1 MSETVSRSLP
11 GIHLRT
17 PFLLGCALALACATA
32 FALLLLLRPEV
43 PGDPVQARALDAILL
58 WNSLMPRAAIA
69 LISGAA
75 LGLAGALLQRILRN
89 PIADAS
95 TLGIA
100 SGAQLALT
108 LGLSFSPVL
117 SGVSREFVAFAGG
130 LSAIALVLALSWR
143 RGLDPVTVAICGMI
157 VSMVAASLSVT
168 LVLSRGEYAMSIHIW
183 GAGTLNQQDWTG
195 VISLAPQFAAAS
207 LAGLLFLRPINVLAL
222 DDVSAKGLGVSLHII
237 RFAILMLAVWLSA
250 SVTATV
256 GIIGFLG
263 LAAPAIAR
271 ICGARTTRQVMVA
284 APLTGASV
292 LFLTD
297 CLTQLLGPGF
307 TDLAPTGAAT
317 ALVGGPLLIL
327 LLPRVHGRKAPQAK
341 SGGAVRR
348 TLRPASTLLLLGGL
362 SLGAFVAVLV
372 VGRTDGGWSIAFGPL
387 LSDLLPFRLPRIVVA
402 AAAGAM
408 LGAAG
413 FIMQRVTGNPLAS
426 PEVLGVS
433 SGAGAGLT
441 VTLLM
446 FAFPSPPIMIAGMAL
461 GALASFMAVI
471 AVSRRAG
478 LSAEAF
484 LLAGVAVSAFCLAIV
499 GIVLAQGDMRSY
511 ILLTWISG
519 STNHAA
525 GFEACAA
532 IISLIVLTAPLF
544 LMTRWFAILPLGAS
558 LARGVGLRVT
568 STGLLLA
575 SLAALMTAISSFL
588 IGPLSLTGLIAPHLS
603 RLIGFHPARD
613 HLVAAM
619 LMGASLLVSADWLSR
634 VIIYP
639 YQVPVGLFAA
649 LIGGPYLLWLIGR
662 KETQASL

>member
-1 MSETVSRSLP
+1 MSEMASRSMP
-11 GIHLRT
+11 RT
-17 PFLLGCALALACATA
+17 HSRRPSMPAWVLAVACVTS
-32 FALLLLLRPEV
+32 FVLLLLLRPQV
-43 PGDPVQARALDAILL
+43 PGDPEQAKALDAILL
-58 WNSLMPRAAIA
+58 WSSLMPRAVIA

-108 LGLSFSPVL
+108 IGLSFSPVL
-117 SGVSREFVAFAGG
+117 AGVSRELIAFAGG
-130 LSAIALVLALSWR
+130 LSAVALVLALSWR

-168 LVLSRGEYAMSIHIW
+168 LVLARGEYAMSIHIW
-183 GAGTLNQQDWTG
+183 GAGALNQQDWGG
-195 VISLAPQFAAAS
+195 VTSLAPQLAAGI
-207 LAGLLFLRPINVLAL
+207 LAALLLLRPLNILAL
-222 DDVSAKGLGVSLHII
+222 DDASAKGLGVSLHAV
-237 RFAILMLAVWLSA
+237 RLAVLMLAVWLSA

-271 ICGARTTRQVMVA
+271 LCGARTTRQIMTT
-284 APLTGASV
+284 APLAGAAV

-307 TDLAPTGAAT
+307 FDLAPTGAAT
-317 ALVGGPLLIL
+317 ALTGGPLLL
-327 LLPRVHGRKAPQAK
+327 FLLPRVHGRAAVTAR
-341 SGGAVRR
+341 SAGAVRR
-348 TLRPASTLLLLGGL
+348 RLRPAPALMLLAAGFLLVF
-362 SLGAFVAVLV
+362 AAVLV
-372 VGRTDGGWSIAFGPL
+372 VGPTEGGWRVAIGSL
-387 LSDLLPFRLPRIVVA
+387 LLDLLPFRLPRIVVA

-441 VTLLM
+441 VTLFI
-446 FAFPSPPIMIAGMAL
+446 FAFPSPPIMIAGMAS
-461 GALASFMAVI
+461 GALASFLAMI
-471 AVSRRAG
+471 AIARRAG
-478 LSAEAF
+478 LSTEAL
-484 LLAGVAVSAFCLAIV
+484 LLAGVAISALCLAIV
-499 GIVLAQGDMRSY
+499 GMVLAQGDMRSY

-519 STNHAA
+519 STNRA
-525 GFEACAA
+525 GTLEAWTA
-532 IISLIVLTAPLF
+532 ILSLTSLTAPLF
-544 LMTRWFAILPLGAS
+544 LMTRWFAILPLGTG
-558 LARGVGLRVT
+558 LARSVGLRVT
-568 STGLLLA
+568 STRLLLA
-575 SLAALMTAISSFL
+575 AFAALMSAISSFL

-603 RLIGFHPARD
+603 RLIGFQRASD
-613 HLVAAM
+613 NLLAAM
-619 LMGASLLVSADWLSR
+619 LIGAGLLLVADWLSR
-634 VIIYP
+634 VVIYP

-649 LIGGPYLLWLIGR
+649 LIGGPYLLWLLGR
-662 KETQASL
+662 KETRSSL